1 MTADPF
7 DIIVIGGGHA
17 GVEAAWVAANAG
29 ARTALVTLDPARI
42 GVMSCNPAIGGLAKG
57 QMVRE
62 IDALGGIMGLA
73 TDATGIMFKM
83 LNMSKGPAVRSPRAQ
98 CDKHAYARF
107 VRESIE
113 SHPGITV
120 IAGACEQLIVEQGD
134 GRSRISGVVITSGR
148 RLRADAVVLT
158 TGTFMRGLMHTGEQR
173 TAGGRAGEAPATG
186 ISAELAR
193 LGFELG
199 RLKTGTPPRLRRST
213 IDWESLQLDAGD
225 SRPTPFS
232 DMTPPDAFPVLAQV
246 ACRITHTCA
255 QTHEHIRD
263 NLHRAPMFSG
273 QIESAGPRYCPSIED
288 KVVRFASRDSHHVF
302 LEPESHESDWIYCNG
317 ISTSLPTDVQ
327 DVIVRNLPGCAHA
340 EILQYGYAVEYDM
353 VRPHQ
358 IHPTC
363 ETKLI
368 DGLFLAG
375 QINGTSGYEEA
386 GGQGVLAGL
395 NATRRA
401 RGEAPITLGR
411 DQAYIGVMMDDLVT
425 KTPVEPYR
433 MFTSRAEHRLLLRAD
448 NSADRLTPLA
458 REWGIIDD
466 ERWHAYERR
475 QQDLLRVDALVDDAR
490 IDGDFVR
497 DRVRR
502 PGYTADDLAR
512 DLALMPDVDV
522 PRAALVTVHAE
533 RAYAGYIRRQH
544 ADVRRMADMEH
555 RRLPDAMD
563 YATIEGLRN
572 EAAAALSRFRPDTLG
587 QAGRLEGVNPADLT
601 LLLVALRRRRRSA
614 TTGQAAFASG
624 SSSDA

>member
-1 MTADPF
+1 
-7 DIIVIGGGHA
+7 
-17 GVEAAWVAANAG
+17 
-29 ARTALVTLDPARI
+29 
-42 GVMSCNPAIGGLAKG
+42 
-57 QMVRE
+57 
-62 IDALGGIMGLA
+62 
-73 TDATGIMFKM
+73 
-83 LNMSKGPAVRSPRAQ
+83 
-98 CDKHAYARF
+98 
-107 VRESIE
+107 
-113 SHPGITV
+113 
-120 IAGACEQLIVEQGD
+120 
-134 GRSRISGVVITSGR
+134 
-148 RLRADAVVLT
+148 
-158 TGTFMRGLMHTGEQR
+158 
-173 TAGGRAGEAPATG
+173 
-186 ISAELAR
+186 
-193 LGFELG
+193 
-199 RLKTGTPPRLRRST
+199 
-213 IDWESLQLDAGD
+213 
-225 SRPTPFS
+225 TPFS
-232 DMTPPDAFPVLAQV
+232 DMTTPDTFPVLEQI

-255 QTHEHIRD
+255 QTHEHIRE

-327 DVIVRNLPGCAHA
+327 DVIVRNLPGCAQA

-401 RGEAPITLGR
+401 RGDEPITLGR

-458 REWGIIDD
+458 REWGIIDND
-466 ERWHAYERR
+466 RWAAFTRR
-475 QQDLLRVDALVDDAR
+475 QQELPRVDALVDGAR
-490 IDGDFVR
+490 VDGDFVR
-497 DRVRR
+497 DRVRC

-512 DLALMPDVDV
+512 DLGLQPDVDV
-522 PRAALVTVHAE
+522 PRAVLVTVHAE
-533 RAYAGYIRRQH
+533 RAYAGYIRRQQ

-563 YATIEGLRN
+563 YAGIEGLRN
-572 EAAAALSRFRPDTLG
+572 EAVAALSRFRPDTLG

-601 LLLVALRRRRRSA
+601 LLLVALERGRRSRR
-614 TTGQAAFASG
+614 QAALASD